1 MIILSLTVVFKHW
14 LQNYCPLYLQH
25 TSVRADMLEGF
36 LLGKSTAV
44 LPRWPVL
51 ESLSLPVMTSWSPQ
65 VVIWLHFWTSSVP
78 FSILWTLLFYLLA
91 NQLPRFLTNPEV
103 WTFILG
109 NDPVPIW
116 TPSLSH
122 PLYLVSQEK
131 WLWKILAGSMFM
143 SGCKALQLDKPG
155 SRAVEYILTA
165 SLYLN
170 LDPLKQLYAHIK
182 ILLLHVSALKT
193 LQHKAEGSDEGETR
207 PNWQF
212 LLRPIDSHCLPWKW
226 SGLNAFSTVC
236 MNLWSI

>member
-122 PLYLVSQEK
+122 PLYLCLRRNGCGRFWRDRCLCQAVKLYSLTSQVPVLLNTS
-131 WLWKILAGSMFM
+131 WL
-143 SGCKALQLDKPG
+143 Q
-155 SRAVEYILTA
+155 VYIW
-165 SLYLN
+165 
-170 LDPLKQLYAHIK
+170 I
-182 ILLLHVSALKT
+182 
-193 LQHKAEGSDEGETR
+193 
-207 PNWQF
+207 
-212 LLRPIDSHCLPWKW
+212 
-226 SGLNAFSTVC
+226 
-236 MNLWSI
+236 